1 MMQGSTKLKYGRDE
15 AGWKVAESKRTR
27 VWGGSTQAD
36 LHTSIP
42 GQLLNKHKQLF
53 VKLRQAVSLCHG
65 QHRDRSDTIKE
76 TEVLHIMPDVYLV
89 RYLSSSD
96 EINK

>member
-1 MMQGSTKLKYGRDE
+1 MMQGSTRSKSGREE
-15 AGWKVAESKRTR
+15 AGLKVAENKRTR
-27 VWGGSTQAD
+27 VWEAPLKQD

-76 TEVLHIMPDVYLV
+76 TKVLHIMPGVYLV
-89 RYLSSSD
+89 RCLSSSD